1 MEKGK
6 VIKPTN
12 SQAQSNELDL
22 TVAET
27 KHLADF
33 FAVLIQIDR
42 RLNITKTYGNKQPN
56 K

>member
-6 VIKPTN
+6 VIQSKSN
-12 SQAQSNELDL
+12 AAQPNELNL

-42 RLNITKTYGNKQPN
+42 RLNITKTYGNKQSN